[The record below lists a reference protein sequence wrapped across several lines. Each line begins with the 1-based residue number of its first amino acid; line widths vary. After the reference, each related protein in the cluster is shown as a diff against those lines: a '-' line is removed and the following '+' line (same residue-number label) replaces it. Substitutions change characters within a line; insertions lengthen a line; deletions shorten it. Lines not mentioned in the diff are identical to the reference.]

1 MRSSRS
7 LAAAALAALVAAL
20 VAAGC
25 GGSGGGRQIT
35 IADKGFPENQII
47 AQLYAKALAAEG
59 FDPTVKSLG
68 SSQIA
73 DAAIRRGDIDLY
85 PEYTGTALI
94 DILGLDPDP
103 NSARAFAT
111 ISRAYEAR
119 GLAVLPPAPFN
130 NDNKVACTED
140 AVRRYHLTTL
150 SDLGRASPQI
160 VYAANPEH
168 LTRADGLPLLRRF
181 YGVHFKDVRSV
192 AINLRY
198 RPVEQGQAQCV
209 YAFGTDPQVARD
221 HLVLLQDDKQIFE
234 AATFQGFPVLNAA
247 YLRDAPASLT
257 RTIEKVDALLTPDAV
272 RELNAKVILDKQDPS
287 DVAEE
292 FLKSRGLI

>member
-1 MRSSRS
+1 MAVPIRGASAHRTGITDETGSRRQSNSS
-7 LAAAALAALVAAL
+7 
-20 VAAGC
+20 
-25 GGSGGGRQIT
+25 GSGKRLVGLPVFGLEVEPAFLT
-35 IADKGFPENQII
+35 GLLAY
-47 AQLYAKALAAEG
+47 LSAAEIEVEQWSEEYG
-59 FDPTVKSLG
+59 PG
-68 SSQIA
+68 QI
-73 DAAIRRGDIDLY
+73 
-85 PEYTGTALI
+85 E
-94 DILGLDPDP
+94 
-103 NSARAFAT
+103 
-111 ISRAYEAR
+111 
-119 GLAVLPPAPFN
+119 V
-130 NDNKVACTED
+130 
-140 AVRRYHLTTL
+140 
-150 SDLGRASPQI
+150 
-160 VYAANPEH
+160 
-168 LTRADGLPLLRRF
+168 
-181 YGVHFKDVRSV
+181 
-192 AINLRY
+192 NLRY